1 MMNRNRKLA
10 PLGGFVAL
18 RSSGARPSGIHRDF
32 HLQGQVVARDVR
44 ARCCEIKCVAMS
56 GMYSLKF
63 QLLNLQMS
71 PRSSASLRNGWL
83 AGNVRSSSLLN
94 VAARFF

>member
-44 ARCCEIKCVAMS
+44 ARCCEI
-56 GMYSLKF
+56 
-63 QLLNLQMS
+63 
-71 PRSSASLRNGWL
+71 
-83 AGNVRSSSLLN
+83 
-94 VAARFF
+94 